1 MFIPEIVSR
10 TCSLDQLF
18 ISLILGL
25 SHPLPSLSVYI
36 SPSPHRCW
44 ARPASYVTLL
54 WPNQGPD
61 NFLYFCYQCW
71 DKSNS
76 KGDTYFRIMKLL
88 MFMSMLHYWK
98 NDIFQKKYVCNWIHF
113 QGGWPNII
121 CPTHFH
127 QNDEMKNMIE
137 GQVGIEFIWLKQC
150 EHSILKIAFVWK
162 LLSFCLCVHE
172 YTFKEP
178 ALWIWAFIL
187 KRLPDLYSFH
197 VSCKI
202 RKERKK
208 ENPGRIPFY
217 STSSHAE
224 FLYIKSSFLFC

>member
-25 SHPLPSLSVYI
+25 SHPLPSLSFYV

-71 DKSNS
+71 DKSNI

-98 NDIFQKKYVCNWIHF
+98 NDILQ
-113 QGGWPNII
+113 
-121 CPTHFH
+121 
-127 QNDEMKNMIE
+127 KNMSATGFTFKEDDQTSSAPLIF
-137 GQVGIEFIWLKQC
+137 IKMMKWKIWLKV
-150 EHSILKIAFVWK
+150 K
-162 LLSFCLCVHE
+162 
-172 YTFKEP
+172 
-178 ALWIWAFIL
+178 WA
-187 KRLPDLYSFH
+187 
-197 VSCKI
+197 
-202 RKERKK
+202 
-208 ENPGRIPFY
+208 
-217 STSSHAE
+217 
-224 FLYIKSSFLFC
+224 